1 MSLGAQTTANATRS
15 ATQPTDVTIVAL
27 LLGDVAQ
34 LADAARQWL
43 FDLSY
48 YAERD
53 ARRTPIL
60 LVVDGPEWHAWLTR
74 EQPTRPSAHQ
84 IVFPTTSHHPGRMCN
99 RALEQVETT
108 WFCVMAVGSE
118 VSTWYVHD
126 DERRTA
132 LATTH
137 EAMQAGYRS
146 DREGRSEQ
154 EESWLVHQSDGFSSD
169 YPHAW
174 LQMLD
179 LVPMTNS
186 MLRSQVARALGGF
199 TEAPALQRMWWWEW
213 CQRLSAR
220 TPIRSLPLQ
229 PAPGTRWS
237 QFAFAQDTAATVDA
251 MLPRLM
257 QRQSEPR
264 RCLPAREDELREPV
278 IESNTVLTTKSAV
291 WRQLPA
297 GLRHHLYL
305 QVEARSRPLR
315 IAVLGGVNEPAHNQ
329 LCFFNYFELLYDTK
343 LIEWRSMLDVRGD
356 IEELVGY
363 DLVIFSRVRSAHG
376 ASLMQACRARGIRTL
391 YMLDDNWFWLGREWD
406 EYAPYFTPGKPDYE
420 NFLSCVQA
428 ADTTLTYSQPLAD
441 DLAPYARRL
450 VLLSTNVNLQVFK
463 RTPRGRLAPQGG
475 QRVRIGYVGSLRRN
489 MLAFDALVDVAR
501 GRGDVEL
508 FVMSNSLPEEFASL
522 GDRVLYEPYQFNY
535 AAYAATVRRMAPDVL
550 VAPVNR
556 SRFEA
561 SKCPNKYLEISACG
575 AAGVYSRAE
584 PYLSFVTEGKTGL
597 FADDTRESWRDAI
610 ERLVDD
616 TDLRSRIIAQANA
629 HVREQFD
636 TPAMLPRFLRMLVDA
651 ASS

>member
-1 MSLGAQTTANATRS
+1 MSNAARS
-15 ATQPTDVTIVAL
+15 ATQPTDATIVAL
-27 LLGDVAQ
+27 LLGDIGQ
-34 LADAARQWL
+34 LADTARQWL
-43 FDLSY
+43 FDLAY

-53 ARRTPIL
+53 TRRTPIL
-60 LVVDGPEWHAWLTR
+60 LVVDGPDWQDWLTR
-74 EQPTRPSAHQ
+74 EQPTRPSAQQ
-84 IVFPTTSHHPGRMCN
+84 IVLPTTSHHPGRMCN

-118 VSTWYVHD
+118 VSTWYVND

-146 DREGRSEQ
+146 DREGRSAR

-186 MLRSQVARALGGF
+186 MVRSQTVRALGGF
-199 TEAPALQRMWWWEW
+199 TEAPGLQRMWWWEW

-220 TPIRSLPLQ
+220 APIRSLPLQ
-229 PAPGTRWS
+229 PAPGTNWA
-237 QFAFAQDTAATVDA
+237 QFAFAQDTSAPVDA

-257 QRQSEPR
+257 QLQSEPR

-278 IESNTVLTTKSAV
+278 IESNTVLTTKAAT

-329 LCFFNYFELLYDTK
+329 LCFFNYFELLHDTR
-343 LIEWRSMLDVRGD
+343 LIEWRAMLDVRAN

-363 DLVIFSRVRSAHG
+363 DLVIFSRVRSEHG
-376 ASLMQACRARGIRTL
+376 TALMHACRSRGVRTL
-391 YMLDDNWFWLGREWD
+391 YMLDDNWFWLGREWE
-406 EYAPYFTPGKPDYE
+406 EYAPYFTPGRPDYE
-420 NFLSCVQA
+420 NFLSCVKA

-450 VLLSTNVNLQVFK
+450 VLLPTNVNLQVFK
-463 RTPRGRLAPQGG
+463 RIPRGRLVQSEG

-489 MLAFDALVDVAR
+489 MLAFDALVTLAQSR
-501 GRGDVEL
+501 SDVEL
-508 FVMSNSLPEEFASL
+508 FIMSNSLPEEFASL
-522 GDRVLYEPYQFNY
+522 PPDRVHFEPYQFNY
-535 AAYAATVRRMAPDVL
+535 AAYAATVRRMAPDIL

-584 PYLSFVTEGKTGL
+584 PYLSFVAEGKTGL
-597 FADDTRESWRDAI
+597 FADDTRESWCNAI
-610 ERLVDD
+610 ERLIDD
-616 TDLRSRIIAQANA
+616 ADLRSRIIAQANA

-651 ASS
+651 VSI